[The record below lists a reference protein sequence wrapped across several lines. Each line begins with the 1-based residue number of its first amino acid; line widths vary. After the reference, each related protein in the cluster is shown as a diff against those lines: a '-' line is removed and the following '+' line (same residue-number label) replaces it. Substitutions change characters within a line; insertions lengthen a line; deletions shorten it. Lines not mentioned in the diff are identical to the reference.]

1 MIVDLFCGVG
11 WALGLRS
18 LGLTEV
24 GFDMEPTVCTVRA
37 ANGMLTVRQDVRT
50 ISPERWDGIE
60 GVLASPPCQ
69 SFSKQGNRAG
79 LNDARGQLVW
89 EPLRIVLACRPEWTV
104 WEQVPEVLDIW
115 RRCAVDLRTAGYSVW
130 VGVLSAEQYGVP
142 QTRERAFLVA
152 SRVRPALPPE
162 PSHAAFRAVREPAL
176 FGPELLPTPVI
187 GDVLDA
193 APGRRMFHNSA
204 FHTEQVTRSVNEPAL
219 TLRAQRNAEW
229 LRDDGSRTWLTVGEL
244 RLLQGFPDW
253 FDMPLNQTASERV
266 IGNSVCPAVA
276 AAAVQTVRGEG

>member
-1 MIVDLFCGVG
+1 MIVDLFAGVG

-50 ISPERWDGIE
+50 ISPERWDGVE

-69 SFSKQGNRAG
+69 SFSRQGNRAG

-104 WEQVPEVLDIW
+104 WEQVPDVLDIW
-115 RRCAVDLRTAGYSVW
+115 RRCAVDLRAAGYSVW
-130 VGVLSAEQYGVP
+130 AGVLSAEQYGVP

-193 APGRRMFHNSA
+193 APGSRMFLHRG
-204 FHTEQVTRSVNEPAL
+204 FGGQVYRAMTEPAS
-219 TLRAQRNAEW
+219 TLMATRNAEW
-229 LRDDGSRTWLTVGEL
+229 LHDDGSQTPFTVRDL

-276 AAAVQTVRGEG
+276 AAAVKTVRGEG